1 MTNQTLY
8 DEIGHHLI
16 CDDKPSEFLNDI
28 YDNSAFSSY
37 PFDMI
42 KKTKKTKQSPVYHP
56 EGNVW
61 NHTMLV
67 VDEAAK
73 VKEKSKNQQVFM
85 WSALLHDIGKPQTTR
100 AKKGKIT
107 SYNHDKVGAVLS
119 KEFLSN
125 FSQDEIF
132 INDVSQ
138 LVKYHMQI
146 LFVIKG
152 LPYADIKG
160 MKQSS
165 DIEEIALLGLCDRL
179 GRANSDTAQ
188 EVENIK
194 TFLNI
199 CKKYEEI

>member
-8 DEIGHHLI
+8 NEICHHLI
-16 CDDKPSEFLNDI
+16 YDDKPSEFLNNI
-28 YDNSAFSSY
+28 YGNPSFSSY

-42 KKTKKTKQSPVYHP
+42 KNTAKTNQSPIYHA

-61 NHTMLV
+61 NHTMMV

-73 VKEKSKNQQVFM
+73 VKEKSKNQLVFM

-100 AKKGKIT
+100 IKKGKIT

-125 FSQDEIF
+125 FTQDEIF

-152 LPYADIKG
+152 LSYSNIKG
-160 MKQSS
+160 MKQDT

-179 GRANSDTAQ
+179 GRAGSNESQ
-188 EVENIK
+188 EIKNIK

-199 CKKYEEI
+199 CNNREI

>member
-1 MTNQTLY
+1 MTNQALY
-8 DEIGHHLI
+8 DEICHHLI
-16 CDDKPSEFLNDI
+16 YDDKPSKFLNKI
-28 YDNSAFSSY
+28 YDNPDFSSY

-42 KKTKKTKQSPVYHP
+42 KNIAKTNQSPIYHA

-61 NHTMLV
+61 NHTMMV

-73 VKEKSKNQQVFM
+73 VKSKSKNQLVFM

-100 AKKGKIT
+100 IKKGKIT

-125 FSQDEIF
+125 FTQDEIF
-132 INDVSQ
+132 INDVFQ

-152 LPYADIKG
+152 LSYANIKG
-160 MKQSS
+160 MKQDT
-165 DIEEIALLGLCDRL
+165 DIEEVALLGLCDRL
-179 GRANSDTAQ
+179 GRAGSNESQ
-188 EVENIK
+188 ETENIK

-199 CKKYEEI
+199 CKK